1 MAMHIVI
8 LFVHILL
15 ALVTLASSAK
25 VVIDVRRNA
34 LTQTKR
40 DLRAMWASFIAVVTS
55 GVVLVIVTPS
65 SLGHACALMSL
76 YIVVV
81 AGVQVYQKR
90 ATQLV

>member
-1 MAMHIVI
+1 MVMHIVI

-15 ALVTLASSAK
+15 ALVTLASSVK
-25 VVIDVRRNA
+25 VVIDVRRHA
-34 LTQTKR
+34 SMQSKR
-40 DLRAMWASFIAVVTS
+40 DVQAMWASFIAVMMS
-55 GVVLVIVTPS
+55 GAALVIITPS

-81 AGVQVYQKR
+81 SGVQVYQKR